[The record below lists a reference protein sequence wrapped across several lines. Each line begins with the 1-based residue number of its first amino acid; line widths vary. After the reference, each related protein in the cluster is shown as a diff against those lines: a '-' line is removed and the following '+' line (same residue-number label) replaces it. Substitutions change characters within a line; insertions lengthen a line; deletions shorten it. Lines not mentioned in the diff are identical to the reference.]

1 MPVKNYISVILILFI
16 LHSDIYSQDGAS
28 LSPVDRKYQFIP
40 AIGIGAGFSKFTGDI
55 TDISKT
61 NVHWLGN
68 KFAYDATFSINLSKS
83 FYVNANALFGK
94 ISGNENSKGWH
105 RNFESSMMNF
115 GLNLEYSFGGLYKKK
130 RPFLTPYLSAGIYY
144 GSYAVNTDLFDEN
157 NQLYYYWSDGK
168 IRDVAEDAPDADNA
182 QRLARDYDYETK
194 LSQVSAFSVPVG
206 GGFDFH
212 VGKRLVFRLNT
223 KYFFALSDK
232 LDAFD
237 TKPASEHNDGF
248 FYSSVSVFFNL
259 VPDKSNY
266 LTKEELL
273 ELDAEDY
280 DSDGVPDVEDECGG
294 TKQGI
299 TVNMNGCP
307 IDNDSDGIPD
317 YLDSEPNSPTTAV
330 GADGVIFD
338 FLKIA
343 QNAEDSLSILHAL
356 IKKYPN
362 LLLKSGDQKFTVYAG
377 TFNSSSYAQKLF
389 LQSIPGIKETQIN
402 DTLFVYSVGTYSQ
415 YEEAV
420 QKTTELQMKGINHA
434 FEVPDNNLNEVAS
447 DLEKI
452 LKDTIE
458 TPEAKKARE
467 EKYLAQITA
476 NSKPAANE
484 GKYTP
489 VSAVHSEEK
498 HDFNEK
504 LVAEVK
510 EEANPVAEVEND
522 AKPEPVVEPVKE
534 VVQEKTVTA
543 AVIEEKSAEPK
554 ELKTEKPHAVVKFS
568 VDVVE
573 HSDKPLPFAVL
584 LLMQRETL
592 TMQTVRVIGAKIFTV
607 GSYKSL
613 EDAQKIKAEI
623 QSLGVTDATIIGSI
637 NSIKVTQKEAE
648 EMLKKIGQ

>member
-1 MPVKNYISVILILFI
+1 MKKYISVVFILFI
-16 LHSDIYSQDGAS
+16 LQSVVYSQNGSS
-28 LSPVDRKYQFIP
+28 LSPGERKYQFIP
-40 AIGIGAGFSKFTGDI
+40 AIGAGAGFSKFTGDV
-55 TDISKT
+55 TDKSKT

-68 KFAYDATFSINLSKS
+68 KFAYDATFSMNLSKS
-83 FYVNANALFGK
+83 FYVNVNALLGK
-94 ISGNENSKGWH
+94 ISGNENSRGWH
-105 RNFESSMMNF
+105 RNFEASMMNF
-115 GLNLEYSFGGLYKKK
+115 GLNAEYSFGGLYKKK
-130 RPFLTPYLSAGIYY
+130 RPFLTPYLSAGFYY
-144 GSYAVNTDLFDEN
+144 GSYAVNTDLYDEN
-157 NQLYYYWSDGK
+157 NKMYYYWSDGK

-182 QRLARDYDYETK
+182 QRLNRDYDYETK
-194 LSQVSAFSVPVG
+194 LSRVSAFSVPVG
-206 GGFDFH
+206 GGVDFH

-259 VPDKSNY
+259 VPDKSDHF
-266 LTKEELL
+266 TKEELL

-280 DSDGVPDVEDECGG
+280 DLDGVPDVEVECGG

-299 TVNMNGCP
+299 TVNTNGCP
-307 IDNDSDGIPD
+307 IDTDNDGIPD

-330 GADGVIFD
+330 GTDGAVFD

-343 QNAEDSLSILHAL
+343 QNAEDSISILHAL

-377 TFNSSSYAQKLF
+377 TFNQTSYAQKLF

-402 DTLFVYSVGTYSQ
+402 DTLFVYSVGTYVQ
-415 YEEAV
+415 YEDAV
-420 QKTTELQMKGINHA
+420 QKTTELQMKGIAHA
-434 FEVPDNNLNEVAS
+434 FEVPGNNLNEVAG

-467 EKYLAQITA
+467 EKYLAQIMA
-476 NSKPAANE
+476 NTKPAATE

-498 HDFNEK
+498 HDFDEN
-504 LVAEVK
+504 LVTEVK
-510 EEANPVAEVEND
+510 EEAKSVAEVVKD
-522 AKPEPVVEPVKE
+522 KKSEPVVEPVKD

-543 AVIEEKSAEPK
+543 TVVEEKSTEPK
-554 ELKTEKPHAVVKFS
+554 EMKSEKPQAVVKFS

-584 LLMQRETL
+584 LVMQRETL
-592 TMQTVRVIGAKIFTV
+592 TMQTVRVMGAKIYTV

-613 EDAQKIKAEI
+613 EEAQKVKTEI
-623 QSLGVTDATIIGSI
+623 QSLGVNDATIIGSI

-648 EMLKKIGQ
+648 DMLKKIGQ

>member
-1 MPVKNYISVILILFI
+1 MLLQFDVYCQN
-16 LHSDIYSQDGAS
+16 GAS
-28 LSPVDRKYQFIP
+28 LSPADRKYQFIP
-40 AIGIGAGFSKFTGDI
+40 ALGIGAGFSKFTGDI

-68 KFAYDATFSINLSKS
+68 KFAYDATFSMNLSKS
-83 FYVNANALFGK
+83 FYVNVNALFGK
-94 ISGNENSKGWH
+94 LSGNENSKGWN

-144 GSYAVNTDLFDEN
+144 GSYSVNTDLFDEN
-157 NQLYYYWSDGK
+157 GKLYYYWSDGK
-168 IRDVAEDAPDADNA
+168 IRNVAEDAPDADNA

-237 TKPASEHNDGF
+237 AKPASEYNDGF

-280 DSDGVPDVEDECGG
+280 DSDGVPDVDDECGG

-307 IDNDSDGIPD
+307 VDTDNDAIPD

-330 GADGVIFD
+330 GNDGVVFD

-343 QNAEDSLSILHAL
+343 QNAEDSMSILHAL

-362 LLLKSGDQKFTVYAG
+362 LLIKSGDQKFTVYAG

-415 YEEAV
+415 FEDAV
-420 QKTTELQMKGINHA
+420 QKTNELKMKGINHA
-434 FEVPDNNLNEVAS
+434 FEVPRENLNEVAG
-447 DLEKI
+447 DLEKV

-458 TPEAKKARE
+458 TPEAKKVRE
-467 EKYLAQITA
+467 EKYLAQIAA

-489 VSAVHSEEK
+489 VSAIHSEEK
-498 HDFNEK
+498 HDFDEK

-510 EEANPVAEVEND
+510 EEVKHLAAVAKEE
-522 AKPEPVVEPVKE
+522 KSEQEIKPVKE
-534 VVQEKTVTA
+534 VVEEKTAPV
-543 AVIEEKSAEPK
+543 AVIEEKTAEPK
-554 ELKTEKPHAVVKFS
+554 EVKIEKPQAVVKFS

-592 TMQTVRVIGAKIFTV
+592 TMQTVRVMGAKIFTV
-607 GSYKSL
+607 GNYKSV

-623 QSLGVTDATIIGSI
+623 QSLGVNDATIIGSI